1 MFSNNDKVYTD
12 QKMHDDSVVT
22 DKNIR
27 TNIVI
32 TSILLQILEH
42 FHCVGGLLANIQI
55 ILVIYTHTKGTLHV
69 LFLCDY

>member
-12 QKMHDDSVVT
+12 QQIHDDSVVT

-32 TSILLQILEH
+32 TSILI
-42 FHCVGGLLANIQI
+42 
-55 ILVIYTHTKGTLHV
+55 
-69 LFLCDY
+69 